1 MKKLRKDN
9 GGYALVYVLIV
20 VLVLCAV
27 AVSVCTAALKN
38 YQAQERSIRQ
48 TQQLYQ
54 AEGEIEKFVALAEAV
69 SNVSSRLTV
78 SGTYVSEDA
87 ATEDAAT
94 ENAVKNKAKDAAK
107 KKYEE
112 YLADLVTDLVSSL
125 ASGYTL
131 TLDTSDS
138 DRESYKFTLTYKND
152 TVCIKT
158 EISMALIYDVEM
170 TKQTLSDGTTKVT
183 YTAKVSKATHSYNTY
198 TITHLTAK
206 GE

>member
-38 YQAQERSIRQ
+38 YQAQEESVRQ
-48 TQQLYQ
+48 TRQLYQ

-69 SNVSSRLTV
+69 SNVSSLKV
-78 SGTYVSEDA
+78 SGTYYVSEDA

-94 ENAVKNKAKDAAK
+94 EDAVKNKAKDEAK
-107 KKYEE
+107 TKYEE

-131 TLDTSDS
+131 TLDTIHS
-138 DRESYKFTLTYKND
+138 DRESCKFTLTYKND
-152 TVCIKT
+152 TVCIET
-158 EISMALIYDVEM
+158 EISMALIYDVE
-170 TKQTLSDGTTKVT
+170 TTKTEDVIT
-183 YTAKVSKATHSYNTY
+183 YTAKVSKATHSYITY

-206 GE
+206 GG